1 MALAWEV
8 TQLESPN
15 REVLCM
21 DMYAPILN
29 ELFSL
34 QLEDPQLDEM
44 TNRIEDVV
52 EWAQSLF
59 DIRRYAESL
68 SLLTQIVYTI
78 NYNFEREQWYGMID
92 DLNCM
97 DYSDAFNKMM
107 ALFEKLLHENYLP
120 DMLTEPV
127 KQILKTII
135 DENVL
140 INYTNWDISSLLYG
154 LQPHRL

>member
-21 DMYAPILN
+21 D
-29 ELFSL
+29 
-34 QLEDPQLDEM
+34 
-44 TNRIEDVV
+44 
-52 EWAQSLF
+52 
-59 DIRRYAESL
+59 
-68 SLLTQIVYTI
+68 
-78 NYNFEREQWYGMID
+78 
-92 DLNCM
+92 
-97 DYSDAFNKMM
+97 YSDAFNQMM